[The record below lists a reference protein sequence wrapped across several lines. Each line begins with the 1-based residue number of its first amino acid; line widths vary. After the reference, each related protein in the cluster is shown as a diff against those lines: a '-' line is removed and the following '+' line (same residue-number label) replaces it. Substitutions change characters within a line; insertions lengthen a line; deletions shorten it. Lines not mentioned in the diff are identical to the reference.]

1 MTHELEQQARVFYS
15 RVIWTALVNAY
26 AVRAGLFDEL
36 LCESEDPAIAT
47 RWRNELPL
55 IRQRLLAKVQQDEA
69 E

>member
-1 MTHELEQQARVFYS
+1 MSPQLQQEARTFYS

-36 LCESEDPAIAT
+36 LCESEDPGIAT

-55 IRQRLLAKVQQDEA
+55 IREKLLTRAQEDEA